1 MAGLSENHRRRILAT
16 FQHADE
22 LLRQSLNALAT
33 DQPNLQSPFIQDLSP
48 SEIPRVESD
57 LDLIR
62 NRLSNFLKRFRMT
75 SPERSTSSSW
85 ILKTNLM
92 SLDIALEELYPQ
104 KMKGYGEMDP
114 AAAHELTQA
123 LQEIRRLV
131 NQLVKSLE

>member
-22 LLRQSLNALAT
+22 LLRQSLNALVT

-48 SEIPRVESD
+48 SEIQRVESD

-62 NRLSNFLKRFRMT
+62 NRMSDFLKQFQIT

-104 KMKGYGEMDP
+104 KMRGYGEIDP
-114 AAAHELTQA
+114 AAAHELTRT
-123 LQEIRRLV
+123 LQEIRKLV
-131 NQLVKSLE
+131 NQLIKSLE